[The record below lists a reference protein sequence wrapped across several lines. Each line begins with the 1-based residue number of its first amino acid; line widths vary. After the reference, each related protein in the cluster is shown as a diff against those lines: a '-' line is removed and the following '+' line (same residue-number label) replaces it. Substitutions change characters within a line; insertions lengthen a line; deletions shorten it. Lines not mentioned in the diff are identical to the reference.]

1 MYIGGLDIGGTK
13 CAALVGQLKEGSLS
27 VCARVRFPT
36 PGTPEAALKGLEE
49 ALCEAARQVGISPE
63 SLAAIGISCGGPL
76 DSKTGRV
83 LSPPN
88 LPGWDD
94 VPVCERMEKRFGVPC
109 GLQNDANACALA
121 EWRFG
126 AGRGLKH
133 MAFLTFGTGLGA
145 GLILDGRLYA
155 GANDNA
161 GEVGHVRL
169 SSFGPVGYGKA
180 GSFEGFC
187 SGGGLA
193 QLARTRAYEAIQQ
206 GRPFAFC
213 PDVAALEGLSAKAV
227 AMAANAGDADA
238 IAVYEE
244 CGTWLGRGLA
254 VLVDILNPEAV
265 VIGSVYARSE
275 HLLREA
281 ALRELSREALPG
293 AAAVCRILPAAL
305 GDAIGDYAA
314 LSVAANLLSEAE
326 KI

>member
-13 CAALVGQLKEGSLS
+13 CAALVGRLEGGSLS
-27 VCARVRFPT
+27 VCARVQFPT
-36 PGTPEAALKGLEE
+36 PGSPEATLEGLEE
-49 ALCEAARQVGISPE
+49 ALCEVAREVGIAPE
-63 SLAAIGISCGGPL
+63 SLAAIGVSCGGPL

-126 AGRGLKH
+126 AGQGLKH

-169 SSFGPVGYGKA
+169 SALGPVGYGKA

-213 PDVAALEGLSAKAV
+213 PNTAALEELSAKSV

-238 IAVYEE
+238 CAIYEE
-244 CGTWLGRGLA
+244 CGAWLGRGLA
-254 VLVDILNPEAV
+254 VLVDILNPEAI

-314 LSVAANLLSEAE
+314 LSVAANLLAEA
-326 KI
+326 